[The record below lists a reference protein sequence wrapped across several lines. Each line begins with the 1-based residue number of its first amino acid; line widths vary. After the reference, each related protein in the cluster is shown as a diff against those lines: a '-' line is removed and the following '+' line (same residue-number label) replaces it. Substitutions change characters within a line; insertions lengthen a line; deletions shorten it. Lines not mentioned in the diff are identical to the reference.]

1 MTVRILAVDRAWT
14 PDRWLDWDD
23 VINLYSRG
31 LVDMSIGSPC
41 KVLRG
46 GTNAKTGKQSVLEIG
61 SILVTD
67 TRGRMADY
75 SWTPTLTNPKLFA
88 RDRHIC
94 AYCGDRFREKDLTL
108 EHIVPESRGGK
119 TIWTNAVAACKP
131 CNQRKAD
138 RTPAEARMELLYVP
152 YAPNRYEGFILE
164 NRHCLADQMEFLAQ
178 KVPKHSRLFT

>member
-1 MTVRILAVDRAWT
+1 MRVQILAVDRAWT

-31 LVDMSIGSPC
+31 LVDMSIGEPC

-75 SWTPTLTNPKLFA
+75 SWVPTLTNSKLFA

-94 AYCGDRFREKDLTL
+94 AYCGDRFRDKDLTL
-108 EHIVPESRGGK
+108 EHIQPESRGGQ
-119 TIWTNAVAACKP
+119 TVWTNVVAACKP

-138 RTPAEARMELLYVP
+138 RTPTEARMELLYVP
-152 YAPNRYEGFILE
+152 YTPNRYEGFILD
-164 NRHCLADQMEFLAQ
+164 NRNILQDQMLFLSA
-178 KVPKHSRLFT
+178 KVPKHSRILS